1 MSLISLSNG
10 ICDDREYKEKVAR
23 LIIQKVFYSNQ
34 CRLLSDDVSD
44 LKLKCTAQSNLVAIE
59 KEKTAVWKSKANRS
73 WLTRLL
79 DVVIFGI
86 GIALGLSLNR

>member
-1 MSLISLSNG
+1 VNLISLSSG

-23 LIIQKVFYSNQ
+23 ALIQKIFYSNQ
-34 CRLLSDDVSD
+34 CRLLTEDVSD
-44 LKLKCTAQSNLVAIE
+44 LKLKCVERSNIIVIE
-59 KEKTAVWKSKANRS
+59 KEKTAVWKSKASRS